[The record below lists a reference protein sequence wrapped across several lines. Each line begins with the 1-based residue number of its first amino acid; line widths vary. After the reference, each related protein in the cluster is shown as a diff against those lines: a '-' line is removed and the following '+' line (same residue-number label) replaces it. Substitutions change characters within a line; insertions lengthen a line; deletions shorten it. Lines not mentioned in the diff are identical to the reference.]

1 MNPELIQN
9 IVAVILIFLFL
20 SLFLSVTFEVKM
32 TDSQGV
38 TRDMTLMGGGDN
50 NHIQFTTTS

>member
-1 MNPELIQN
+1 MIQN
-9 IVAVILIFLFL
+9 IVAVVLIFLFL

-38 TRDMTLMGGGDN
+38 SRDMTMMGGGEN
-50 NHIQFTTTS
+50 NSIQFTTTS

>member
-50 NHIQFTTTS
+50 NHIQFMTTS